1 MPTATAIVL
10 TEVPDRYAKQLLA
23 HLGRKPAI
31 ELRAETLIFGYGTAT
46 VRAKADRLVLRV
58 EAADAESLARLEDV
72 VARHLIRFGRRAEL
86 TVTWQSD
93 A

>member
-1 MPTATAIVL
+1 MPSASATVL

-31 ELRAETLIFGYGTAT
+31 EVRAQTLIFSYGTAT
-46 VRAKADRLVLRV
+46 VRAKDDRLMLRV
-58 EAADAESLARLEDV
+58 EAPDPESLARLQDV

-86 TVTWQSD
+86 IVNWQSD

>member
-1 MPTATAIVL
+1 MPSASAIVL
-10 TEVPDRYAKQLLA
+10 TAVPDRYAQQLLA

-31 ELRAETLIFGYGTAT
+31 QLRAETLIFGYGTAT
-46 VRAKADRLVLRV
+46 VRAKTDRLVLRV
-58 EAADAESLARLEDV
+58 EAPDPESLARLEDV

-86 TVTWQSD
+86 VVNWRPD